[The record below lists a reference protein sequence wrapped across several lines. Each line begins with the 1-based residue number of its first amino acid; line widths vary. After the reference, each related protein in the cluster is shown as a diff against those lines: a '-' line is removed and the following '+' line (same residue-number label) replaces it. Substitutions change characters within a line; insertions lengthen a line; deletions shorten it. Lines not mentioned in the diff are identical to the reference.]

1 MKQSTRSC
9 FEKLLSLTTLLL
21 SCSFLQAQAP
31 ISPFI
36 TTWQTTGHN
45 EEITVPTNSSSGSYH
60 YTVDWGDG
68 SADTGLAGDAT
79 HSYASPGIH
88 TVTITGDFPHIYFDG
103 RPGSGKIQTVEQWG
117 AIYWTSME
125 RAFAGCSN
133 LEITATDAPDLSE
146 VKSMLLM
153 FNGATSFN
161 QDIGHWD
168 VSNVTNV
175 SGMFFGATSFNQ
187 DIGRWDVS
195 NVAYMSGMF
204 FGATSFD
211 QDIGSWD
218 VSNVTNISAMFLEAT
233 SFNQDIGRWDVSSVT
248 NTSGMFREATAF
260 NQDIGNWNVS
270 NVIYMQSMFLE
281 ASAFNQDLGN
291 WTSNAIYRD
300 DMFNGSG
307 LDCANYSATL
317 VGWEA
322 NTSVTGVVY
331 LGASGRAY
339 GSHALAAREA
349 LVSRGWT
356 ITGDTCNTS
365 ANGCGP

>member
-9 FEKLLSLTTLLL
+9 FEKLLSLATLLL

-45 EEITVPTNSSSGSYH
+45 EEITIPTNSSSGSYH

-68 SADTGLAGDAT
+68 SAGTGLAGDAT

-103 RPGSGKIQTVEQWG
+103 RPGSGKIQAVEQWG
-117 AIYWTSME
+117 DTRWTSME

-133 LEITATDAPDLSE
+133 LEITATDAPDLSG
-146 VKSMLLM
+146 VTSMLLM

-281 ASAFNQDLGN
+281 ASAFNQDLGS

-307 LDCANYSATL
+307 LDCTNYSATL

-322 NTSVTGVVY
+322 NTPVTGVY

-339 GSHALAAREA
+339 GPHALAAREA
-349 LVSRGWT
+349 LVGRGWT
-356 ITGDTCNTS
+356 ITGDTCHTS